1 MVFQRIGT
9 RREMAT
15 YCNYPASNGSCGREI
30 ADGREHCYL
39 HGDSGGTPPGHGA
52 PVGNDNAVGN
62 SGGGAPK
69 GNTNALKYGGWCDS
83 GKLYD
88 RLRGEA
94 KEWVDT
100 MVDAYADRYREHEGE
115 PSEDTMREFEK
126 LATMS
131 HQQRLALGE
140 SIRTGVA
147 GGLLIE
153 REEEREI
160 DGETVTVTTR
170 VPHPA
175 STASLHLSSRR
186 RNRMDELN
194 LLPQPK

>member
-1 MVFQRIGT
+1 MGHLCSYST
-9 RREMAT
+9 DDG
-15 YCNYPASNGSCGREI
+15 PCGRQVG
-30 ADGREHCYL
+30 DRRDHCYL
-39 HGDSGGTPPGHGA
+39 HGDGGGTPPGHGA

-131 HQQRLALGE
+131 HQERLALGE

-194 LLPQPK
+194 LFPQSK